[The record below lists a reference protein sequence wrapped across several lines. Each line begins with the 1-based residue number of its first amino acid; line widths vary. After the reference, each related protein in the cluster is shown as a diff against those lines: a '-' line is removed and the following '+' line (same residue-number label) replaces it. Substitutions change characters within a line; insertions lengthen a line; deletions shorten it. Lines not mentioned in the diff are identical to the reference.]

1 MSPAFHQNTLA
12 LIYDFDG
19 TLTPKAMQEYTVLP
33 RLGLDAEKFW
43 REAGE
48 ATRAHQADG
57 ILTYMRLLV
66 EKIEERRE
74 HLSRDDLTALADS
87 IRYFAGVEGW
97 FDRMRAYVA
106 GRGGGEVALRQYVI
120 SAGLRE
126 IIEGTSIFRNFDRV
140 YASEYF
146 YDHHGRATWPNL
158 VINDTNKTQF
168 LFRINK
174 GRENLE
180 ESINEHMPESDRPI
194 PFQNMIYIGDGL
206 TDVPCMNVVRK
217 NGGYSVAVYNRGKAA
232 AKETCRRLLAAGRV
246 DFFAVADYR
255 EGRPVDR
262 RIKLMLDVMIARV
275 LQEKDAHGFRQR
287 LRPGAGRAR

>member
-1 MSPAFHQNTLA
+1 MSPAFRQNTLA

-33 RLGLDAEKFW
+33 RLGIDPKKFW
-43 REAGE
+43 QEVGG
-48 ATRAHQADG
+48 ATRAHQADE
-57 ILTYMRLLV
+57 ILTYMRLMV
-66 EKIEERRE
+66 ENIEDGRE
-74 HLSRDDLTALADS
+74 HLSRDDLTAMADS
-87 IRYFAGVEGW
+87 IRYFVGVDSW

-106 GRGGGEVALRQYVI
+106 ERGAGEVALRQYVI
-120 SAGLRE
+120 SAGLME
-126 IIEGTSIFRNFDRV
+126 IIEGTSIFGNFDRV

-180 ESINEHMPESDRPI
+180 ESINDHMPESDRPI
-194 PFQNMIYIGDGL
+194 PFQNMIYVGDGL

-217 NGGYSVAVYNRGKAA
+217 NGGYSVAVYNKGKPS
-232 AKETCRRLLAAGRV
+232 AKQICQRLLDAGRV
-246 DFFAVADYR
+246 DFFSVADYR
-255 EGRPVDR
+255 EGRPLDR
-262 RIKLMLDVMIARV
+262 RIKLMLDVMVARV
-275 LQEKDAHGFRQR
+275 LQEKDAHGFGQK
-287 LRPGAGRAR
+287 L

>member
-1 MSPAFHQNTLA
+1 MSPAFRQNTLA

-33 RLGLDAEKFW
+33 RLGIDPKKFW
-43 REAGE
+43 QEVGG
-48 ATRAHQADG
+48 ATRAHQADE
-57 ILTYMRLLV
+57 ILTYMRLMV
-66 EKIEERRE
+66 EKIEDGRE
-74 HLSRDDLTALADS
+74 HLSRDDLTAMADS
-87 IRYFAGVEGW
+87 IRYFVGVDSW

-106 GRGGGEVALRQYVI
+106 ERGAGEVALRQYVI
-120 SAGLRE
+120 SAGLME
-126 IIEGTSIFRNFDRV
+126 IIEGTSIFGNFDRV

-180 ESINEHMPESDRPI
+180 ESINDHMPESDRPI
-194 PFQNMIYIGDGL
+194 PFQNMIYVGDGL

-217 NGGYSVAVYNRGKAA
+217 NGGYSVAVYNKGKPS
-232 AKETCRRLLAAGRV
+232 AKQICQRLLDAGRV
-246 DFFAVADYR
+246 DFFSVADYR
-255 EGRPVDR
+255 EGRPLDR
-262 RIKLMLDVMIARV
+262 RIKLMLDVMVARV
-275 LQEKDAHGFRQR
+275 LQEKDAHGFGQK
-287 LRPGAGRAR
+287 L

>member
-1 MSPAFHQNTLA
+1 MSPAFRQNTLA

-33 RLGLDAEKFW
+33 RLGINPEEFW
-43 REAGE
+43 HEVGE
-48 ATRAHQADG
+48 TTRAHQADE
-57 ILTYMRLLV
+57 ILTYMRLMV
-66 EKIEERRE
+66 EKTEDRGQ
-74 HLSRDDLTALADS
+74 HLSRGDLTAMAKS
-87 IRYFAGVEGW
+87 IRYFAGVESW

-106 GRGGGEVALRQYVI
+106 ERGAGEVALRQYVI
-120 SAGLRE
+120 SAGLME
-126 IIEGTSIFRNFDRV
+126 IIEGTSIFGNFDRV

-194 PFQNMIYIGDGL
+194 PFQNMIYMGDGL

-217 NGGYSVAVYNRGKAA
+217 NGGYSVAVYRREKPG
-232 AKETCRRLLAAGRV
+232 AKETCQRLLDAGRV
-246 DFFAVADYR
+246 DFFSVADYR
-255 EGRPVDR
+255 EGKPLDR
-262 RIKLMLDVMIARV
+262 RIKLMLNVMIARV
-275 LQEKDAHGFRQR
+275 LQEKDAQSSRQER
-287 LRPGAGRAR
+287 